1 MGKMVD
7 KFNREIDYLR
17 ISVTDRCNLRCVYC
31 MPVNGIVSKSHND
44 ILSFEEIC
52 RIVSSAV
59 RLGIKKVRITGGEPL
74 VRKDLD
80 LLVEKLNRIDG
91 LREISLTTNGMY
103 LKECASRLKKSGLD
117 RVNISLNSLIP
128 EKFKKITRLGSLK
141 TALEGIDAAL
151 SAGLDPVKINT
162 VLIRGYNA
170 AEILMFAG
178 LAREKPLHVRFI
190 EYMPTS
196 LVKSY
201 HEKRFFSGLEAKK
214 ICGNFLGRLD
224 PVSAPGR
231 GVARV
236 FRPLGFMGTI
246 GFISPI
252 SEPFCASCSK
262 LRLTSDGYLRS
273 CLHSPS
279 GVDLKN
285 ALADGIT
292 EDGLAR
298 LIREAAALKP
308 RSHNLK
314 ERPIGF
320 GVSDFSMCRIGG

>member
-1 MGKMVD
+1 MDKIVD
-7 KFNREIDYLR
+7 KYNREIDYLR

-31 MPVNGIVSKSHND
+31 MPANGIVSKSHND

-52 RIVSSAV
+52 RIVRSAV
-59 RLGIKKVRITGGEPL
+59 KMGIKKVRITGGEPL

-80 LLVEKLNRIDG
+80 LLIEKLNQIDG
-91 LREISLTTNGMY
+91 LREIALTTNGMY
-103 LKECASRLKKSGLD
+103 LKECAARLKKSGLD
-117 RVNISLNSLIP
+117 RVNISLDSLIP
-128 EKFKKITRLGSLK
+128 ENFRKITRLGSLK

-170 AEILMFAG
+170 AEVLMFAG
-178 LAREKPLHVRFI
+178 LARKKSLHVRFI
-190 EYMPTS
+190 EYMPTN

-201 HEKRFFSGLEAKK
+201 HEKRFFSSLEAKK
-214 ICGNFLGRLD
+214 ICDNFLGKLD
-224 PVSAPGR
+224 PVNETSR

-236 FRPLGFMGTI
+236 FRPRGFIGTI
-246 GFISPI
+246 GFVSPV
-252 SEPFCASCSK
+252 SEPFCASCNK

-273 CLHSPS
+273 CLHSPL

-285 ALADGIT
+285 ALANGIT
-292 EDGLAR
+292 KDGLAR
-298 LIREAAALKP
+298 LIKEAVALKP

-314 ERPIGF
+314 ARPIGF